1 MFPFS
6 ISHGSCRVPLF
17 VFSILLDVFFLP
29 RLCTL
34 RAAQPAPAP
43 PPPAQAVQSTEASRI
58 ELGMPPDLQSSA
70 STQKS
75 KAPKQAQLKA
85 NFEEMK
91 SDAATLAELANSLKA
106 DLDKANPNELPATLA
121 EKVEQ
126 INKLAKRIGKLS
138 NNF

>member
-1 MFPFS
+1 MNA
-6 ISHGSCRVPLF
+6 GL
-17 VFSILLDVFFLP
+17 
-29 RLCTL
+29 
-34 RAAQPAPAP
+34 
-43 PPPAQAVQSTEASRI
+43 
-58 ELGMPPDLQSSA
+58 PPDLRSSA

-85 NFEEMK
+85 HFEEMK

>member
-1 MFPFS
+1 MFPFAVC
-6 ISHGSCRVPLF
+6 HGSCRVPLF
-17 VFSILLDVFFLP
+17 VFSVLLDLLFLP

-43 PPPAQAVQSTEASRI
+43 PPPAQSQSIERSRMNAG
-58 ELGMPPDLQSSA
+58 LPPDLRSSA
-70 STQKS
+70 SPQKS
-75 KAPKQAQLKA
+75 KAPYQAQLKA
-85 NFEEMK
+85 HFEEMK

-126 INKLAKRIGKLS
+126 INKLAKRIGKLR

>member
-6 ISHGSCRVPLF
+6 ICHGSCRVPLF
-17 VFSILLDVFFLP
+17 VFSILLDVLFLP

-34 RAAQPAPAP
+34 RAAQPTPAP
-43 PPPAQAVQSTEASRI
+43 PPPAQSQSIERSRI
-58 ELGMPPDLQSSA
+58 NAGLPPDLQSSA

-75 KAPKQAQLKA
+75 KAPYQAQLKA
-85 NFEEMK
+85 HFEEMK

-126 INKLAKRIGKLS
+126 INKLAKRIRKLS
-138 NNF
+138 SNF

>member
-6 ISHGSCRVPLF
+6 ICHGSCRVPLF
-17 VFSILLDVFFLP
+17 VFSILLDVLFLP

-43 PPPAQAVQSTEASRI
+43 LPPAQAVQSTEASRI
-58 ELGMPPDLQSSA
+58 QLGMPPDLQSSA

-75 KAPKQAQLKA
+75 KAAKEAKLKA

-91 SDAATLAELANSLKA
+91 SNVATLAELANSLKA
-106 DLDKANPNELPATLA
+106 DLSKANPNELPATVA

-126 INKLAKRIGKLS
+126 IDKLAKRIRKVSS
-138 NNF
+138 NF

>member
-1 MFPFS
+1 MFPFAVC
-6 ISHGSCRVPLF
+6 HGSCRVPLF
-17 VFSILLDVFFLP
+17 VFSVLLDSLFLP

-43 PPPAQAVQSTEASRI
+43 PPPAQTQSIERSRMNAG
-58 ELGMPPDLQSSA
+58 LPPDLRSSA
-70 STQKS
+70 SPQKS
-75 KAPKQAQLKA
+75 KAPYQAQLKA
-85 NFEEMK
+85 HFEEMK

-126 INKLAKRIGKLS
+126 INKLAKRIGKLR

>member
-1 MFPFS
+1 MNA
-6 ISHGSCRVPLF
+6 GL
-17 VFSILLDVFFLP
+17 
-29 RLCTL
+29 
-34 RAAQPAPAP
+34 
-43 PPPAQAVQSTEASRI
+43 
-58 ELGMPPDLQSSA
+58 PPDLRSSA

-126 INKLAKRIGKLS
+126 INKLAKRIRKLS
-138 NNF
+138 SNF